1 MDFLILISD
10 LLLFSGI
17 FLFVMGAL
25 FFFVPLI
32 LVRWNEA
39 GNRFIG
45 ETTPSSKRSTVNRIL
60 SADYA
65 IFANHRVTGGIMWG
79 LSSLFLIIYL
89 LYV

>member
-1 MDFLILISD
+1 MDFLAFISD

-17 FLFVMGAL
+17 FLFAMGAL

-32 LVRWNEA
+32 LVRWNEI
-39 GNRFIG
+39 GNRYIG
-45 ETTPSSKRSTVNRIL
+45 EEQHAPRKSALSRLL

-65 IFANHRVTGGIMWG
+65 IFANHRITGGIMWG